1 MRLGIIGGPGCGKS
15 TLARAE
21 AKRLGVS
28 PILCTDTLAQS
39 LGTGRI
45 VSQDGVLFAPA
56 QFDKD
61 WSGLSRFV
69 ADNWLTKPGPWII
82 EGVALPRALRKWRER
97 YPHEAPPVDRV
108 IWCTEP
114 LMDLSDGQHA
124 MLSGHDTIANGL
136 LEEWPELMA
145 ITSPA

>member
-21 AKRLGVS
+21 ARRLGVS
-28 PILCTDTLAQS
+28 PILCTDTLAQA
-39 LGTGRI
+39 LGTGRP

-56 QFDKD
+56 KFDKD
-61 WSGLSRFV
+61 WSGLSRWV
-69 ADNWLTKPGPWII
+69 SETWLSRQGPWVM
-82 EGVALPRALRKWRER
+82 EGVALARALRKWHER
-97 YPHEAPPVDRV
+97 WPFEAPPVDRV

-114 LMDLSDGQHA
+114 MMELSDGQST

-136 LEEWPELMA
+136 LEDWPELMA